1 MQPQTLEQLTT
12 IAAPVILDNLPER
25 IRLAFINRSTEIDF
39 PVEAGTLDGFGWI
52 FG

>member
-1 MQPQTLEQLTT
+1 MQSKILEQLTST
-12 IAAPVILDNLPER
+12 AAQAILENLPER

-39 PVEAGTLDGFGWI
+39 PVEAGTLDGSGWI